1 MSFIYHAVPRN
12 MTGTVL
18 YPLNEL
24 RTVSETA
31 HATHASKY
39 EGREH
44 LTEVRIPTL
53 GNCLW
58 NDVLFF
64 IATPPSVFWHAY
76 ESAGFDKLRLQ
87 RHFQFD
93 VTTLDQSKLAVLT
106 KMEMNRPDVY
116 EPFDPSRMDEYATI
130 PQETYDYW
138 AEELASGNTRPM
150 LYMHIPHILYRGSL
164 DTSGVPV
171 VEA

>member
-1 MSFIYHAVPRN
+1 MSSIYHAVPRN

-24 RTVSETA
+24 RDVSESA
-31 HATHASKY
+31 HATHVRKY
-39 EGREH
+39 EGRER
-44 LTEVRIPTL
+44 LTKIRIPPL

-64 IATPPSVFWHAY
+64 VATPPSIFWCAY
-76 ESAGFDKLRLQ
+76 ESAGFDPLRVQ

-93 VTTLDQSKLAVLT
+93 VETLDHSKLAVLT
-106 KMEMNRPDVY
+106 KMGANSPDVY
-116 EPFDPSRMDEYATI
+116 ERFDPSRMDEYATI

-150 LYMHIPHILYRGSL
+150 LFMHIPHILYRGSL
-164 DTSGVPV
+164 ETQGVTI
-171 VEA
+171 VEV